1 MLIKNDIY
9 KECSLILDK
18 ALRKEINLISNNV
31 PEGTVIMGGSINDSI
46 TVNTFLYNSL
56 SKLGIQYSMN
66 EIDSIVGS
74 CLKAVNI
81 DGDFVIYNLNPQTKE
96 IYQKSKTS
104 VIPQLGA
111 IESKIIPI
119 RLDMSQG
126 MQLILSNPYYE
137 IFKRMGLL
145 MIATALMVVFVVG
158 CIIYQIKIVIRLKK
172 IAQIREDFSY
182 AMIHDMKTP
191 LSTIMTGLS
200 FLRNPNID
208 GKQELRDRYFNMA
221 ESETDHLLKLAN
233 KVLTMS
239 KLENQRLEMTKKEV
253 SLTPMIQKLS
263 EKFAAKSAKPV
274 HFTINLMVE
283 EVYAD
288 EEYLEEVISN
298 LIDNAI
304 KYSKDSVEIRISS
317 LSDNQYTIIKVYD
330 NGLGIPEKD
339 HHAIFNKYER
349 SKAAKRSS
357 KGGAAG
363 FGLGLNFV
371 SQVIEAH
378 KGRIL
383 VNSVEGEFSEFIIY
397 LPQIIHQL

>member
-31 PEGTVIMGGSINDSI
+31 PEGTVIMGGSTNDSI

-137 IFKRMGLL
+137 MFKRMGLL

-221 ESETDHLLKLAN
+221 ESETDHLLKLTN

-339 HHAIFNKYER
+339 HRAIFNKYER

-383 VNSVEGEFSEFIIY
+383 VNSIEGEFSEFIIY